1 MRTSII
7 TTKRDCD
14 QKPPAINKKP
24 RSTRRVSIGD
34 QSYHQTRNGMPQ
46 DLQHAACPS
55 APVACE
61 ASAFCLQQSFAFIAS
76 SEVPLPQSSPHP
88 HAAQLH
94 AGQLQLVQA
103 PSIQL
108 QSTHLQSLPQQHTAT
123 GALSALTAN
132 VGIVKNAATATRA
145 SAAHIFEN
153 VNIAFSSLRIKS
165 ATGTEK

>member
-1 MRTSII
+1 MSII

-24 RSTRRVSIGD
+24 RSTRRVPIGD
-34 QSYHQTRNGMPQ
+34 QSYHQTKNGMPQ
-46 DLQHAACPS
+46 DLQQAACPS
-55 APVACE
+55 APA
-61 ASAFCLQQSFAFIAS
+61 AGTPPAFSLQQSFAFIAL

-88 HAAQLH
+88 QAAQLH

-165 ATGTEK
+165 AMGTEK